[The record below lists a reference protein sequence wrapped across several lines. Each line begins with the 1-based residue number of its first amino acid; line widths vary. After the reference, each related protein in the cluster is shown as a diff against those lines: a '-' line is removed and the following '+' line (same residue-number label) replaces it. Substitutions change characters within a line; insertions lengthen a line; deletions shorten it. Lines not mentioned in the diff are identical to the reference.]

1 MQSVEGAPNQ
11 DATDIMR
18 LKYALV
24 RTTYAVFNTSF
35 TTSMAFFATAISP
48 IMPISTFGVFSAV
61 VKLSTTY
68 IDFDCVTFVEGNNCP
83 SLC

>member
-1 MQSVEGAPNQ
+1 MLSFWHYRKRYVPAQSVDGVADQ

-61 VKLSTTY
+61 VLTHY
-68 IDFDCVTFVEGNNCP
+68 IIRALF
-83 SLC
+83 

>member
-1 MQSVEGAPNQ
+1 MLSFWHYRKRYVPVQRVDGVADQ

-61 VKLSTTY
+61 VLTHY
-68 IDFDCVTFVEGNNCP
+68 IIRALF
-83 SLC
+83 